1 MKKTLIIEEMV
12 EVIDYILKY
21 SSGIGHDYIGKRALL
36 ELKENPQK
44 LWNDIIYPLQKKE
57 VPFEVYKEKLSLKG
71 KNKFP
76 RVISIP
82 SYKDKIILKF
92 IANKLNKQ
100 LENSLTQREI
110 CQMKINKITKLLREN
125 SNYNY
130 CLKIDIKDFYPSI
143 NHYILK
149 DILLNNLKIKEDAV
163 LIILKYL
170 ENPTLENKQDEKI
183 SNIKGL
189 PQGIAISN
197 ILSECYL
204 QEFDKRNSE
213 IGYFRYV
220 DDILIFFDNKKS
232 CEDKLL
238 EIKRELYKNYHL
250 EINSNKTEIK
260 DLTKEPVSYLGY
272 KISISSNNK
281 PIISVKDTNLKNF
294 KLKIDD
300 FFRSYNMEKRKYL
313 RDERLLK
320 YYIWKLNLLITG
332 FKTRSNEKIRRY
344 GWLNYYSNLNDTYI
358 LKKLDKH
365 VANKLEK
372 NRDLSRAKEK
382 LKTFKMTFAKSKK
395 DSEYIPNISDKYDT
409 VEKKRNFIKTIG
421 YFLRENYIDQCSDK
435 DIENLFNELH
445 FKLIREMER
454 DEKIFFD
461 SGGGI

>member
-1 MKKTLIIEEMV
+1 MKKTLIINEMV

-21 SSGIGHDYIGKRALL
+21 SSGIGHDYIGKRALI
-36 ELKENPQK
+36 ELKENPKK

-100 LENSLTQREI
+100 LENSLSQREI
-110 CQMKINKITKLLREN
+110 CQMKINKITKLLREKP
-125 SNYNY
+125 SYNY

-149 DILLNNLKIKEDAV
+149 EILLNNLKIKEDAV

-204 QEFDKRNSE
+204 QEFDKRNTE

-260 DLTKEPVSYLGY
+260 DLTKESVSYLGY

-281 PIISVKDTNLKNF
+281 PIISIKDINLKNF

-300 FFRSYNMEKRKYL
+300 FFRSYSMEKRKYL
-313 RDERLLK
+313 NDERLVR

-332 FKTRSNEKIRRY
+332 FKTRNNEKIRRY

-372 NRDLSRAKEK
+372 NRDLSRFKEK
-382 LKTFKMTFAKSKK
+382 LKTFKMAFIKSKK

-409 VEKKRNFIKTIG
+409 VEKKRNFIKKIG
-421 YFLRENYIDQCSDK
+421 YFLREKYIDQCSDK

-454 DEKIFFD
+454 DEKIFFN
-461 SGGGI
+461 SGDGI